1 MATWLELFKENKMRL
16 VVACV
21 VLSLFAIFL
30 RDFNPATIDSSFGIE
45 FIGGVRIPISL
56 EKPVDATT
64 MSAMVDVI
72 KVRINKYGLSQAVV
86 RPLGN
91 KEIIV
96 EIPKADASVIGSIE
110 AILKEQGHFE
120 AVVDGKQALK
130 GEDVMQNAVGGPQ
143 GEQVYQQQD
152 GSVGWDIVFA
162 VTGDGQA
169 RFADAATGK
178 YGYPV
183 YMFLDRPQNAVI
195 VATRAEIT
203 GGVPA
208 NEQVLSDALRKEGD
222 NLLLIYAEDFEQ
234 RKSEIAASN
243 RSVAVIGETISRD
256 NPAIVSSLTGMG
268 FGVNGTDKKLVTVPD
283 SDMAPSFISGRSE
296 LGVAET
302 SIREWNAIGLM
313 SAPTLRVEPV
323 RENRITQYSISGT
336 APGNTTD
343 EAHNNAVNEIKMLK
357 SVLSGGRLPVS
368 TSVGSYYDIA
378 PSLGKEFLTYS
389 LWGTFAAICAVAALV
404 VLRYRRLDL
413 IVPIVLINSI
423 EILILFAFIGTFG
436 TIDLSAMAGIIS
448 LIGTGVDDQLIIT
461 DELAR
466 RKPGELSEHEGAHV
480 RDTKD
485 RIAKAFAII
494 FTVAGVS
501 VASMLPLLLSG
512 IVEITGF
519 ALSSIFGMLIGVFIT
534 RPAYGVIVE
543 KLYGFKPT
551 D

>member
-1 MATWLELFKENKMRL
+1 MAQWLELLKDNKVRL

-21 VLSLFAIFL
+21 VLSMFAIFL
-30 RDFNPATIDSSFGIE
+30 RDFDPATIDSSFGIE

-72 KVRINKYGLSQAVV
+72 KTRINKYGLSQAVV

-96 EIPKADASVIGSIE
+96 EIPKADASVIGSVE

-120 AVVDGKQALK
+120 AVVDGRQALA

-143 GEQVYQQQD
+143 GEQVYEQTG

-162 VTGDGQA
+162 VTGAGQM

-178 YGYPV
+178 FGYPV
-183 YMFLDRPQNAVI
+183 YMFLDRPQDALI
-195 VATRAEIT
+195 VAERSVIN
-203 GGVPA
+203 GGAPA
-208 NEQVLSDALRKEGD
+208 NEGTVRDALRKEND
-222 NLLLIYAEDFEQ
+222 DILLYYAEDFNQ
-234 RKSEIAASN
+234 SKNEIVAAN
-243 RSVAVIGETISRD
+243 RSVAIISASLNRD
-256 NPAIVSSLTGMG
+256 KPEIASSLRDMG
-268 FGVNGTDKKLVTVPD
+268 FGANGTGKKLVVVSD
-283 SDMAPSFISGRSE
+283 SEMAPAFFAGTTE
-296 LGVAET
+296 LGAKET
-302 SIREWNAIGLM
+302 SLREWSAIGLM

-323 RENRITQYSISGT
+323 REDRITQYSISGT
-336 APGNTTD
+336 APGNTT
-343 EAHNNAVNEIKMLK
+343 EEGHQNAVNELKMLK

-378 PSLGKEFLTYS
+378 PSLGREFLTYS
-389 LWGTFAAICAVAALV
+389 LWATLAAIAAVAALV
-404 VLRYRRLDL
+404 VLRYRRFDL
-413 IVPIVLINSI
+413 VFPIVLINSI
-423 EILILFAFIGTFG
+423 EILLLFAFIGTFG

-466 RKPGELSEHEGAHV
+466 RKPGEASSSEGAHT

-485 RIAKAFAII
+485 RIAKAFTII

-501 VASMLPLLLSG
+501 IASMLPLLLSG

-543 KLYGFKPT
+543 RLYGYKPE